1 MTNTSFDLLDLL
13 NDLPVT
19 SGEITRDETS
29 ISWRKV
35 KCEFSLNPSV
45 VQIVD
50 LPTATIVNLAVN
62 RSAAPSPESIHGD
75 LPDFEDF
82 EDTVTASQ
90 TVDRIED
97 DDYDGDEGQE
107 IEVADIPGGD
117 EAFDYHSPISEPLL
131 PDTASAPHAQT
142 ADSSL
147 ESAIHALSS
156 MHVSKSTACKLCAVK
171 YTRAYVYV
179 FSVKCRKVFPV

>member
-45 VQIVD
+45 VQTID
-50 LPTATIVNLAVN
+50 LPTATTVNLAVN

-90 TVDRIED
+90 TVDRIEY
-97 DDYDGDEGQE
+97 DDYDGDEDCPTWRNGDK
-107 IEVADIPGGD
+107 ATNIPCRRGLTPSSSNN
-117 EAFDYHSPISEPLL
+117 SPAWHQRACNPV
-131 PDTASAPHAQT
+131 PQASRQGW
-142 ADSSL
+142 S
-147 ESAIHALSS
+147 
-156 MHVSKSTACKLCAVK
+156 
-171 YTRAYVYV
+171 
-179 FSVKCRKVFPV
+179 SVKG